1 MRRFSALATTAVL
14 VGVALTALATPA
26 TAAPNGPKPPS
37 PGRTVTLAEDL
48 VAPLTFDATPNG
60 TLYIGQDNAGLLTK
74 VSGGASEVLAT
85 GPGIAAV
92 STLGD
97 VVTWGEREGDMEQV
111 LASRL
116 MQRASDGT
124 VTSVDVL
131 AWEQINNPD
140 ASAEYGFRDLSPDC
154 LAQIPPFLLPFVGPH
169 GGAIDTHVYG
179 SLMVKDVTYVADA
192 GANAVLAVD
201 AAGDI
206 STVAVLPPS
215 SLVATD
221 GLAAS
226 FGLPSCVVGHV
237 LVTEPVPTDVEL
249 GNDGWLYVTSLPGG
263 PEDATLGARGA
274 VYRVNPT
281 TGEVQL
287 YASGFAG
294 ATGLA
299 VAPNGTV
306 FVAEL
311 FGDRVSVITKR
322 GEVSSFADVPSPA
335 GIEWQSGRLY
345 VSTDVFGDGKVVS
358 IGLK

>member
-1 MRRFSALATTAVL
+1 MRRSSAIATTATL
-14 VGVALTALATPA
+14 GAIALMTLATPA
-26 TAAPNGPKPPS
+26 TAAPNGPKPPV
-37 PGRTVTLAEDL
+37 PGDTATQAEHLVT
-48 VAPLTFDATPNG
+48 PLTFDVTPNG
-60 TLYIGQDNAGLLTK
+60 TLYIGQSFAGLLTK
-74 VSGGASEVLAT
+74 VSGGASDTLAT
-85 GPGIAAV
+85 GPGIDAV

-111 LASRL
+111 FASRL
-116 MQRASDGT
+116 MQRAADGT
-124 VTSVDVL
+124 VTSIDVL
-131 AWEQINNPD
+131 AWEQANNPD
-140 ASAEYGFRDLSPDC
+140 ASAEYGFRDLTPEC

-179 SLMVKDVTYVADA
+179 SLMLKDVTYVADA

-201 AAGDI
+201 PAGNI
-206 STVAVLPPS
+206 TTVAVLPPS
-215 SLVATD
+215 SLVATAE
-221 GLAAS
+221 LAAS
-226 FGLPSCVVGHV
+226 FGLPECVVGHDFI
-237 LVTEPVPTDVEL
+237 TEPVPTDVEL
-249 GNDGWLYVTSLPGG
+249 GTDGWLYVTTLPGG
-263 PEDATLGARGA
+263 PEDPSAGARGE
-274 VYRVNPT
+274 VYRVNPE

-311 FGDRVSVITKR
+311 FGNQVSVISKR
-322 GEVSSFADVPSPA
+322 GEVSTLAELPSPA

-358 IGLK
+358 IKLR

>member
-1 MRRFSALATTAVL
+1 MRRVSALATIATL
-14 VGVALTALATPA
+14 TGVALTALATPA

-37 PGRTVTLAEDL
+37 PGDTVTLAEHL
-48 VAPLTFDATPNG
+48 VGPLTFDVTPNG
-60 TLYIGQDNAGLLTK
+60 TLYIGQDFAGLLTK
-74 VSGGASEVLAT
+74 VSGGASETLAT

-97 VVTWGEREGDMEQV
+97 VVTWGEREGDMTQV

-116 MQRASDGT
+116 MQRAADGT
-124 VTSVDVL
+124 VTSIDVL
-131 AWEQINNPD
+131 AWEQANNPD
-140 ASAEYGFRDLSPDC
+140 ASAEYGFRDLAPDC

-179 SLMVKDVTYVADA
+179 SLMLKDVTYVADA
-192 GANAVLAVD
+192 GANAVLVVD
-201 AAGDI
+201 AAGNI

-215 SLVATD
+215 SFVATD
-221 GLAAS
+221 ELAAS
-226 FGLPSCVVGHV
+226 FGLPECVVGHDFI
-237 LVTEPVPTDVEL
+237 TEPVPTDVEL
-249 GNDGWLYVTSLPGG
+249 GADGWLYVTSLPGG
-263 PEDATLGARGA
+263 PEDVSLGARGA
-274 VYRVNPT
+274 VYRVNPA

-311 FGDRVSVITKR
+311 FGDQVSVITKR
-322 GEVSSFADVPSPA
+322 GEVSSFADLPFPA

-358 IGLK
+358 IGLR

>member
-1 MRRFSALATTAVL
+1 MRRFTALATTVIL
-14 VGVALTALATPA
+14 TGVALTAIASPA
-26 TAAPNGPKPPS
+26 VAAPNGPKPPS
-37 PGRTVTLAEDL
+37 PGDTVTQAEHL
-48 VAPLTFDATPNG
+48 VGPLTFDVTPNG
-60 TLYIGQDNAGLLTK
+60 TLYVGQDFAGLLTK
-74 VSGGASEVLAT
+74 ISGGASEVLAT

-92 STLGD
+92 STLDG

-116 MQRASDGT
+116 RQRAADGT

-131 AWEQINNPD
+131 AWEQANNPD
-140 ASAEYGFRDLSPDC
+140 ADAEYGFRDLPAEC

-179 SLMVKDVTYVADA
+179 SLMLKDVTYVADA

-201 AAGDI
+201 SAGSI
-206 STVAVLPPS
+206 TTVAVLPPS
-215 SLVATD
+215 SFIANEA
-221 GLAAS
+221 LAAS
-226 FGLPSCVVGHV
+226 FGLPLCVVGHEF
-237 LVTEPVPTDVEL
+237 VTEPVPTDVEM

-263 PEDATLGARGA
+263 PEDASLGANGS

-287 YASGFAG
+287 YATGFAG
-294 ATGLA
+294 ASGLA

-322 GEVSSFADVPSPA
+322 GEVSTFAELTSPA
-335 GIEWQSGRLY
+335 GIEWQRGRLY
-345 VSTDVFGDGKVVS
+345 VSTDVFGDGRVVS
-358 IGLK
+358 IGLR

>member
-1 MRRFSALATTAVL
+1 MRRLSTIAMTAAIT
-14 VGVALTALATPA
+14 GVALTALATPA
-26 TAAPNGPKPPS
+26 MAAPNGPKPPS
-37 PGRTVTLAEDL
+37 PGSTATLAEDL
-48 VAPLTFDATPNG
+48 AGPLTFAVTPSG
-60 TLYIGQDNAGLLTK
+60 TLYIGQDFAGLLTK
-74 VSGGASEVLAT
+74 QSGGTSEVLES

-92 STLGD
+92 SILGD
-97 VVTWGEREGDMEQV
+97 VVTWGEREGTMEQV

-116 MQRASDGT
+116 MQRAADGT
-124 VTSVDVL
+124 VTSIDVL
-131 AWEQINNPD
+131 AWEELNNPD
-140 ASAEYGFRDLSPDC
+140 ASAEYGFQDLAPDC
-154 LAQIPPFLLPFVGPH
+154 LALIPSDLLPFVGPH

-179 SLMVKDVTYVADA
+179 SLMLKDVTYVADA

-201 AAGDI
+201 AAGEI

-215 SLVATD
+215 SFVATD
-221 GLAAS
+221 GLAAA
-226 FGLPSCVVGHV
+226 FGLPSCVVGHDYI
-237 LVTEPVPTDVEL
+237 TEPVPTDVEL

-263 PEDATLGARGA
+263 PEDASLGARGA

-306 FVAEL
+306 FVAEM
-311 FGDRVSVITKR
+311 FGNRVSVITKR

-345 VSTDVFGDGKVVS
+345 VSTDVFGAGKVVS
-358 IGLK
+358 IGLR

>member
-1 MRRFSALATTAVL
+1 MRPF
-14 VGVALTALATPA
+14 TALATIATITGLALTAVASPA
-26 TAAPNGPKPPS
+26 FAAPNGPKPPT
-37 PGRTVTLAEDL
+37 PGDTVTVAEHL
-48 VAPLTFDATPNG
+48 VGPLTFDVTPNG
-60 TLYIGQDNAGLLTK
+60 TLYIGQDFAGLLTK
-74 VSGGASEVLAT
+74 VSGGASETLAT

-97 VVTWGEREGDMEQV
+97 VVTWGEREGDMEEV

-116 MQRASDGT
+116 MQRAADGT
-124 VTSVDVL
+124 VTSIDVL
-131 AWEQINNPD
+131 AWEEANNPD
-140 ASAEYGFRDLSPDC
+140 ANAEYGFRDLSAEC

-169 GGAIDTHVYG
+169 SGAIDTHVYG
-179 SLMVKDVTYVADA
+179 SLMLKDVTYVADA

-201 AAGDI
+201 SAGNI

-221 GLAAS
+221 ALAAS
-226 FGLPSCVVGHV
+226 FGLPSCVVGHEFI
-237 LVTEPVPTDVEL
+237 TEPVPTDVEL

-263 PEDATLGARGA
+263 PEDASLGARGA
-274 VYRVNPT
+274 VYRVSPA

-299 VAPNGTV
+299 IAPNGTV
-306 FVAEL
+306 FVAEM
-311 FGDRVSVITKR
+311 FGDQVSVITKR
-322 GEVSSFADVPSPA
+322 GDVSTFAALTSPA
-335 GIEWQSGRLY
+335 GVEWQSGRLY

-358 IGLK
+358 IGLR

>member
-1 MRRFSALATTAVL
+1 MRRLSAVATIATL
-14 VGVALTALATPA
+14 TGVALTALATPA
-26 TAAPNGPKPPS
+26 TAAPNGPKPPT
-37 PGRTVTLAEDL
+37 PGDTVTLAEHL
-48 VAPLTFDATPNG
+48 VGPLTFDVTPNG
-60 TLYIGQDNAGLLTK
+60 TLYIGQDFAGLLTRI
-74 VSGGASEVLAT
+74 SGGTSETLAT

-116 MQRASDGT
+116 MQRAADGT
-124 VTSVDVL
+124 VTSIDVL
-131 AWEQINNPD
+131 AWEQANNPD
-140 ASAEYGFRDLSPDC
+140 ASAEYGFRDLAPDC

-169 GGAIDTHVYG
+169 NGAIDTHVYG
-179 SLMVKDVTYVADA
+179 SLALKDVTYVADA

-201 AAGDI
+201 PAGNI

-221 GLAAS
+221 ALAES
-226 FGLPSCVVGHV
+226 FGLPACVVGHEFI
-237 LVTEPVPTDVEL
+237 TEPVPTDVEL
-249 GNDGWLYVTSLPGG
+249 GKDGWLYVSSLPGG
-263 PEDATLGARGA
+263 PEDPSLGARGA
-274 VYRVNPT
+274 VYRVNPE

-294 ATGLA
+294 ATGVA

-322 GEVSSFADVPSPA
+322 GEVSTFADVPSPA
-335 GIEWQSGRLY
+335 GIEWQSGRVY

-358 IGLK
+358 IGLR

>member
-1 MRRFSALATTAVL
+1 MRRSSTTATITALTV
-14 VGVALTALATPA
+14 VALTALATPA
-26 TAAPNGPKPPS
+26 MAAPNGPKPPT
-37 PGRTVTLAEDL
+37 PGDTVTLAEHL
-48 VAPLTFDATPNG
+48 VGPLTFDVTPNG
-60 TLYIGQDNAGLLTK
+60 TLYVGQDFAGLLTK
-74 VSGGASEVLAT
+74 VAGGVSETLAT
-85 GPGIAAV
+85 GPGVAAV

-116 MQRASDGT
+116 MQRAADGT
-124 VTSVDVL
+124 VTSIDVL
-131 AWEQINNPD
+131 AWEQANNPD
-140 ASAEYGFRDLSPDC
+140 ADAEYGFRDLDADC

-169 GGAIDTHVYG
+169 NGGIDTHVYG
-179 SLMVKDVTYVADA
+179 SLMLKDVTYVADA

-201 AAGDI
+201 SDGNI

-215 SLVATD
+215 SLVATE

-226 FGLPSCVVGHV
+226 FGLPDCVVGHDFI
-237 LVTEPVPTDVEL
+237 TEPVPTDVEL
-249 GNDGWLYVTSLPGG
+249 GTDGWLYVTSLPGG

-274 VYRVNPT
+274 VYRVNPG

-306 FVAEL
+306 FVAEM
-311 FGDRVSVITKR
+311 FGNQVSVITKR
-322 GEVSSFADVPSPA
+322 GEVSTFAELASPA
-335 GIEWQSGRLY
+335 AVEWQSGRLF
-345 VSTDVFGDGKVVS
+345 VSTDVFADGKVVS
-358 IGLK
+358 IGLR

>member
-1 MRRFSALATTAVL
+1 MRRFSALASVTTLTA
-14 VGVALTALATPA
+14 VALTALATPA

-37 PGRTVTLAEDL
+37 PGDTVTLAEHL
-48 VAPLTFDATPNG
+48 VTPLTFDVTPNG
-60 TLYIGQDNAGLLTK
+60 TLYVGQSFAGLLTK
-74 VSGGASEVLAT
+74 VSGGASETLAT
-85 GPGIAAV
+85 GSGIDAV
-92 STLGD
+92 SILGD

-116 MQRASDGT
+116 MRRAADGT
-124 VTSVDVL
+124 VTSIDVL
-131 AWEQINNPD
+131 AWEQANNPD
-140 ASAEYGFRDLSPDC
+140 ASAEYGFRDLTPEC

-179 SLMVKDVTYVADA
+179 SLMLKDVTYVADA

-201 AAGDI
+201 SDGNI
-206 STVAVLPPS
+206 STVAVLPSS
-215 SLVATD
+215 SLVATAE
-221 GLAAS
+221 LAAS
-226 FGLPSCVVGHV
+226 FDLPECVVGHDFI
-237 LVTEPVPTDVEL
+237 TEPVPTDVEL
-249 GNDGWLYVTSLPGG
+249 GTDGWLYVTTLPGG
-263 PEDATLGARGA
+263 PEDASLGARGA
-274 VYRVNPT
+274 VYRVNPE

-311 FGDRVSVITKR
+311 FGNQVSVITKR
-322 GEVSSFADVPSPA
+322 GEVSTFADLPFPA
-335 GIEWQSGRLY
+335 GIEWQSGRLS

-358 IGLK
+358 IGLR

>member
-1 MRRFSALATTAVL
+1 MRRISALATITTL
-14 VGVALTALATPA
+14 MGVALTSLATPA

-37 PGRTVTLAEDL
+37 PGNTVTLAEHL
-48 VAPLTFDATPNG
+48 VGPLTFDVTPNG
-60 TLYIGQDNAGLLTK
+60 TLYIGQDFAGLLTK
-74 VSGGASEVLAT
+74 VSGGDSETLAE

-92 STLGD
+92 SILGD

-116 MQRASDGT
+116 MQRAADGT
-124 VTSVDVL
+124 VTSIDVL
-131 AWEQINNPD
+131 AWEQANNPD
-140 ASAEYGFRDLSPDC
+140 ASAEYGFRDLAPDC
-154 LAQIPPFLLPFVGPH
+154 LALIPSDLLPFVGPH

-179 SLMVKDVTYVADA
+179 SLMLKDVTYIADA

-201 AAGDI
+201 SAGNI

-215 SLVATD
+215 SFVATAE
-221 GLAAS
+221 LAAS
-226 FGLPSCVVGHV
+226 FGLPDCVVGHDFI
-237 LVTEPVPTDVEL
+237 TEPVPTDVEL

-263 PEDATLGARGA
+263 PEGPSAGARGA
-274 VYRVNPT
+274 VYRVNPD

-311 FGDRVSVITKR
+311 FGDQVSVITKR
-322 GEVSSFADVPSPA
+322 GEVSTFTDLPSPA

-358 IGLK
+358 IGLR

>member
-1 MRRFSALATTAVL
+1 MRRLSAIATMATL
-14 VGVALTALATPA
+14 MGVALAALATPA
-26 TAAPNGPKPPS
+26 TAAPNGPKPPT
-37 PGRTVTLAEDL
+37 PGDTVTLAENL
-48 VAPLTFDATPNG
+48 VSPLTFDVTPNG
-60 TLYIGQDNAGLLTK
+60 TLYIGQDFAGLLTK
-74 VSGGASEVLAT
+74 VSGGDSETLAT

-92 STLGD
+92 SILGD

-116 MQRASDGT
+116 MQRAADGT
-124 VTSVDVL
+124 VTSIDVL
-131 AWEQINNPD
+131 AWEQANNPD
-140 ASAEYGFRDLSPDC
+140 ASAEYGFLDLAPDC
-154 LAQIPPFLLPFVGPH
+154 LALIPSFLLPFVGPH
-169 GGAIDTHVYG
+169 SGAIDTHVYG
-179 SLMVKDVTYVADA
+179 SLMLRDVTYVADA

-201 AAGDI
+201 SAGNI

-215 SLVATD
+215 SFVATAE
-221 GLAAS
+221 LAAS
-226 FGLPSCVVGHV
+226 FGLPPCVVGHDF
-237 LVTEPVPTDVEL
+237 VTEPVPTDVEL

-263 PEDATLGARGA
+263 PEGPSAGARGA
-274 VYRVNPT
+274 VYRVNPA

-322 GEVSSFADVPSPA
+322 GEVSTFADLPSPA

-358 IGLK
+358 IGLR